1 MTGDAGLGTGGAAI
15 GGVVT
20 DEEDERIA
28 EEAAQV
34 NLVLAETGQADLVWG
49 HVSLRDPHGRGV
61 WMKAATWGFEEV
73 TSRRVVLVSP
83 DGEVLWGEGR
93 RHIEFPIHAEIML
106 ARPDVNCVVHTH
118 SSAAVE
124 FASLDVPIRAI
135 SHAGVEYALLGLPRF
150 MRTGGLIK
158 NRDLGRSLA
167 ETLGEATAS
176 LLPQHGMVTIG
187 DSAAAAIMRAVR
199 LEMACAQ
206 QLRVMAAGGP
216 ALWSG
221 EAELQEKEDEVWS
234 AAQLQIGYDYLR
246 RKSEKRIRAAA
257 VGE

>member
-1 MTGDAGLGTGGAAI
+1 MVGN
-15 GGVVT
+15 
-20 DEEDERIA
+20 EEDERLA
-28 EEAAQV
+28 EEAARV

-61 WMKAATWGFEEV
+61 WMKASTWGFEEI
-73 TSRRVVLVSP
+73 TPQRVVLVSP
-83 DGEVLWGEGR
+83 EGEILWGEGP

-150 MRTGGLIK
+150 TRTGGLIRS
-158 NRDLGRSLA
+158 RDLGRSLA
-167 ETLGEATAS
+167 DALGSATAA
-176 LLPQHGMVTIG
+176 LLPQHGLVTVG
-187 DSAAAAIMRAVR
+187 DGAAAAIMRAVR
-199 LEMACAQ
+199 LEVACAQ

-216 ALWSG
+216 VLWSD
-221 EAELQEKEDEVWS
+221 ESELQEKEDEVWS

-246 RKSEKRIRAAA
+246 RKSEQQGR
-257 VGE
+257 